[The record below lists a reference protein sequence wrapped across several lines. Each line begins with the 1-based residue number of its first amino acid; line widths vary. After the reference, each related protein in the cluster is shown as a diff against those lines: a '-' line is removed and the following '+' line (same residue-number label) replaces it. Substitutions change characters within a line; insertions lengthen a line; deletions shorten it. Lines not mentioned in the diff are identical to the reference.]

1 MFNKLAIKTPGLLF
15 FKFHKTAQEIWR
27 LETILYKVDVCF
39 FVVKCMKNNA
49 FFFIFLILAKQGAVQ
64 DQPYQL
70 PVEIDPLIGLSLLS
84 LFAIH

>member
-1 MFNKLAIKTPGLLF
+1 MFNKRAVKTPGLLF
-15 FKFHKTAQEIWR
+15 FKFYKTAREIWR
-27 LETILYKVDVCF
+27 LETILYKVDVCLF
-39 FVVKCMKNNA
+39 LVKCMKNNA
-49 FFFIFLILAKQGAVQ
+49 FFFLLWILAHQGAVQ

>member
-1 MFNKLAIKTPGLLF
+1 MFNKLAIKAPGLLF
-15 FKFHKTAQEIWR
+15 FKFHKTAWEIWR
-27 LETILYKVDVCF
+27 LETILHKVDFCI
-39 FVVKCMKNNA
+39 FVVKYMKNNA
-49 FFFIFLILAKQGAVQ
+49 FFFLLWIPAHQGAVQ